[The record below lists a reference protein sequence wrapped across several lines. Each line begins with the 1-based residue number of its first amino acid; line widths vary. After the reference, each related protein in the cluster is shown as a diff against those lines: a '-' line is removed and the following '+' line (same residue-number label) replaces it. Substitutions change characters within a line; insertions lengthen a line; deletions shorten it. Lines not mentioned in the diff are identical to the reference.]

1 MTNQKQSGKD
11 QLVSFSVMVAKQEK
25 RKEQQQDGK
34 SHIAAARYHGASD
47 ADDDDN
53 EEHDDDDDSKRA
65 VASSKMNKISGT
77 ENGRVETDK
86 HVQNKTTT
94 TTTTTD
100 AGELVWFVREE
111 ERWELT
117 WPIWHMLPRAERKA
131 LAVQHGF
138 ETIGDFEEY
147 MTLQRAVGDSSEQNA
162 YENALAYGSTSC
174 STAVSNSAPLTNT
187 ESSHGP
193 AHKEM
198 HPQLDKKL
206 PGYEDDDDD
215 ASDTNEQMDEKIES
229 ELRAAS
235 DKLSTSELVKVGG
248 RILLLPDEMLH
259 RIFDWLPVDTYAT
272 LALVSP
278 HWKSFTRTEAVY
290 KRLCER
296 LYLNQSKRRA
306 LHVSRFGNS
315 YHTMLQQRP
324 RVRAGGGVYVLK
336 YSRVKHIQRDMWTE
350 VRTYLPT

>member
-1 MTNQKQSGKD
+1 MTQQKQSQKY
-11 QLVSFSVMVAKQEK
+11 QSISFAATVARQEK
-25 RKEQQQDGK
+25 RKEQQQQGE
-34 SHIAAARYHGASD
+34 SHPAAASYHEASD
-47 ADDDDN
+47 ADDD
-53 EEHDDDDDSKRA
+53 EHDDDESKRA
-65 VASSKMNKISGT
+65 VVSSKTDKISGIQ
-77 ENGRVETDK
+77 NGRVETDQ

-94 TTTTTD
+94 TTRDT
-100 AGELVWFVREE
+100 GELVWFVREE

-138 ETIGDFEEY
+138 ETIGEFEEY
-147 MTLQRAVGDSSEQNA
+147 MTLQRAVGDSSEQNT
-162 YENALAYGSTSC
+162 YENALAYGISSAVRKSTP
-174 STAVSNSAPLTNT
+174 STTTTTTT
-187 ESSHGP
+187 ESSRGP
-193 AHKEM
+193 AHTEM
-198 HPQLDKKL
+198 HPHPDKKL
-206 PGYEDDDDD
+206 PGYDDYDDD
-215 ASDTNEQMDEKIES
+215 ASDTNEQLEEKMES
-229 ELRAAS
+229 ELMAAAS

-248 RILLLPDEMLH
+248 LILLLPDEMLH

-350 VRTYLPT
+350 VRTKQGETEYR